1 MSPKFDPAT
10 PRDLTQMQ
18 YSDGLDDG
26 DLYGLLG
33 LLPGA
38 SEEDLRQARRVQAK
52 RWHPDLN
59 QHQDAQ
65 SRMAAINNAG
75 RVLSDQAQREAYDE
89 TLRSLTHIGQAT
101 RSTRSKAGAVT
112 LASYFQDRG
121 FRVVDNRLLGGVLW
135 VVDKPALEPVM
146 DELRHQGIDFE
157 YAATGGMAT
166 DHRPAWW
173 TRTWG

>member
-1 MSPKFDPAT
+1 
-10 PRDLTQMQ
+10 MQ

-38 SEEDLRQARRVQAK
+38 SEADLRQARRVQAQ

-59 QHQDAQ
+59 KHKDAQ
-65 SRMAAINNAG
+65 SRMAAINNAC
-75 RVLSDQAQREAYDE
+75 RVLSDRAQREAYDE

-101 RSTRSKAGAVT
+101 RATRSKAGAVT
-112 LASYFQDRG
+112 LTSYLQVRG
-121 FRVVDNRLLGGVLW
+121 FGVVDNRLRGGVLW
-135 VVDKPALEPVM
+135 VVDRPALEPVM
-146 DELRHQGIDFE
+146 AELRHQGIDFE